1 MKKDDIPTRTQVL
14 VFKSKASLLQIKR
27 GIENLFDKNLR
38 RFSIN
43 DKLKSKPSLAE
54 SITPLWTEK
63 EPEEQ
68 FLQAGKIQNLRQ
80 AIRHLNGLHIHAN
93 EVFSF
98 WKHVG
103 KTTRRKGYEA
113 GRELRE
119 GCIIPNIGG
128 GLCQLSN
135 ALYDAALRANFEI
148 VERHAHTQVVRGSL
162 AEQNRDATVFWN
174 YVDLRFKS
182 QTDFYLDISMD
193 AENLTVRFRGE
204 KQKIK
209 PLVSIS
215 RNKQFKPAEIGSCA
229 TCGVSDCHL
238 MVKPSDEI
246 LNFGRTAFLVD
257 EFMPEFDEYIQQ
269 NRTAKDSLFIPIDG
283 NLFKKA
289 NYAWTLK
296 GFNKIN
302 QSLLVTAMR
311 SYKSRKLATQGAAR
325 QNNLLG
331 MYEVLALTYAKQLKY
346 DALHL
351 VIQQNLL
358 PFLWNN
364 GDLGG
369 RTYDVLMTALPM
381 RKLQERLDYAR
392 KLHPES
398 TTLGDFRADEWL
410 VEAETKALHHARKI
424 ITPHSEISSLFPEKS
439 ILLDWK
445 FPKFENKKSK
455 VKGQKPTILFPAST
469 VGRKGVYALREAI
482 RGLNVKLL
490 LLGSIIE
497 SEDFWQD
504 FEVERTNL
512 DEALNKADLVILPAF
527 VEHKPRPLLKAV
539 AQGIPVIASKACG
552 VDKVEGVK
560 SIDFDPIALRNE
572 IINHLKINE
581 RVSAKYEVV

>member
-14 VFKSKASLLQIKR
+14 VFRSKASLLQIKR
-27 GIENLFDKNLR
+27 GFENLLDKNLK
-38 RFSIN
+38 RFSVN
-43 DKLKSKPSLAE
+43 EKFKSKPALAE

-80 AIRHLNGLHIHAN
+80 AIRHLNGLHIPAN

-98 WKHVG
+98 WNHVG

-135 ALYDAALRANFEI
+135 ALYDAALKANFEI
-148 VERHAHTQVVRGSL
+148 VERHAHTQIVRGSL

-204 KQKIK
+204 KQTIK

-238 MVKPSDEI
+238 MVNPSDEI

-257 EFMPEFDEYIQQ
+257 EFMPEFDEYIQN

-311 SYKSRKLATQGAAR
+311 SYKSRRLAAQGAAR

-351 VIQQNLL
+351 VVQQNLL

-392 KLHPES
+392 NLHPES

-424 ITPHSEISSLFPEKS
+424 ITPHSEIASLFPEKS

-445 FPKFENKKSK
+445 MPKVESRESSVESK
-455 VKGQKPTILFPAST
+455 TSTILFPAST
-469 VGRKGVYALREAI
+469 VGRKGVYALREAL
-482 RGLNVKLL
+482 RGLDVKLL

-497 SEDFWQD
+497 SEDFWQG
-504 FEVERTNL
+504 FEVEKTTL

-539 AQGIPVIASKACG
+539 ANGIPVIASKACG
-552 VDKVEGVK
+552 VENVKGIK
-560 SIDFDPIALRNE
+560 SIEFDSIALRNE
-572 IINHLKINE
+572 IIKNLKINE
-581 RVSAKYEVV
+581 RVSAKYETV